1 MVNLDVT
8 WVAEFAAAGLVQPL
22 PDRLV
27 DDDDVKSVAGTARWG
42 EKLYSVPFNSDV
54 GLLFYRRDHLTS
66 AGVTN
71 PDLGVHPAGRR
82 PLRRGG
88 RAHRLR
94 RRPPRLRARHPAARP
109 GARGPAAAHPA
120 LRCLQPDVRRPAGP
134 APGRRTALRRPA
146 GRRPRQRAETGP
158 SLTPTPS
165 QRVTPRGVTPP
176 GRARPRGA
184 CRGTGPRR

>member
-1 MVNLDVT
+1 MERAGPRRRPAGAAARGTSLARPRSEHAAPRTPFVKYDVVNLDVT

-42 EKLYSVPFNSDV
+42 EKLYSVPFKSDV

-109 GARGPAAAHPA
+109 GARGP
-120 LRCLQPDVRRPAGP
+120 
-134 APGRRTALRRPA
+134 
-146 GRRPRQRAETGP
+146 
-158 SLTPTPS
+158 
-165 QRVTPRGVTPP
+165 
-176 GRARPRGA
+176 GRAPRSTVPSARRSPASRPGSRA
-184 CRGTGPRR
+184 TNRPPASSWPATSAKS